1 MRKRHSP
8 RTPRNQRG
16 GVLVLVACTLVVLI
30 GAVGLAVDSGRAY
43 GVKARLNAAVD
54 AAAIAAARAL
64 AEGVD
69 DAARIASAEEAAGR
83 FFKLNFP
90 SGFLSSTPSAP
101 LTNAVRE
108 SSGRWRVTV
117 SATADMPTTFM
128 RVLGQGNVDVG
139 AVGEAI
145 RRDLDVALVMDTS
158 GSLAKPASAFAALQT
173 AAITGFVEKFS
184 SGEGGDRVG
193 LVSFASG
200 GQVDVQIN
208 TDSKRGFNADVVS
221 KKIKQLK
228 VEGSTAQAEGLR
240 KAFEELERVP
250 IALRSSL
257 RVILLFSDGA
267 PNMVNGTFERTN
279 SAGNPLGSITGN
291 LYSETSK
298 SSARPKRVWPEGERN
313 GKVKDH
319 SIATLP
325 KTGAGGFALDDRHLP
340 PGINRELEGDP
351 YENSRCNVNK
361 AARNLVENIAYA
373 ARDEEIYIYTIG
385 LGDALNT
392 LEISFCKY
400 ENKKESGAAIL
411 RRIANAPDADGKR
424 PYPDQPQ
431 GMYCH
436 AATESELQRCFSTIA
451 SEVLRLTL

>member
-1 MRKRHSP
+1 MRKNQS
-8 RTPRNQRG
+8 TKTSGKQRG
-16 GVLVLVACTLVVLI
+16 GVLIMVACTLVVLI

-54 AAAIAAARAL
+54 AAAIAGARAL

-69 DAARIASAEEAAGR
+69 DAARIASAEKAAER
-83 FFKLNFP
+83 FFDLNFP
-90 SGFLSSTPSAP
+90 TNFLSSTPSKPA
-101 LTNAVRE
+101 TGAVRE
-108 SSGRWRVTV
+108 DSGRWRVTV

-128 RVLGQGNVDVG
+128 RILGQTKVDVG
-139 AVGEAI
+139 AIGQAI
-145 RRDLDVALVMDTS
+145 RRDLDVVLVMDTS
-158 GSLAKPASAFAALQT
+158 GSLAKPATAFATLQQ

-250 IALRSSL
+250 LALRSSL

-267 PNMVNGTFERTN
+267 PNMVNATFERTN
-279 SAGNPLGSITGN
+279 SSGKPLDPITGN
-291 LYSETSK
+291 LYSETSN
-298 SSARPKRVWPEGERN
+298 SSTPPKRVWPEGERN
-313 GKVKDH
+313 GTVKSH
-319 SIATLP
+319 TIATLP
-325 KTGAGGFALDDRHLP
+325 KTGAGGFALDDLHLP
-340 PGINRELEGDP
+340 DGIERKLEGDP
-351 YENSRCNVNK
+351 YKNTRCNVNK
-361 AARNLVENIAYA
+361 AARNMVENIAYA
-373 ARDEEIYIYTIG
+373 ARNEDIYIYTIG
-385 LGDALNT
+385 LGNALNT
-392 LEISFCKY
+392 LEINFCGYKK
-400 ENKKESGAAIL
+400 EKESGAAIL
-411 RRIANAPDADGKR
+411 GRLANAPDAKGER
-424 PYPDQPQ
+424 PYPTQPQ